1 VIFNTKTY
9 YPLGIL
15 AKINVDPE
23 TPQKVELWCKV
34 PFYPYFCHFS
44 QGIYELFFNLKLVGW
59 SLEDMFTHYNFYN
72 ITGKF

>member
-23 TPQKVELWCKV
+23 TPQKLEL
-34 PFYPYFCHFS
+34 
-44 QGIYELFFNLKLVGW
+44 
-59 SLEDMFTHYNFYN
+59 
-72 ITGKF
+72 